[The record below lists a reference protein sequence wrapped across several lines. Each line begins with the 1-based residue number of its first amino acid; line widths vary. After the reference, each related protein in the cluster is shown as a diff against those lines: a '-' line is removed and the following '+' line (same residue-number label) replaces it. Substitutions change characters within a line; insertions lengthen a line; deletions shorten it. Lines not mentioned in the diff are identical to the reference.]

1 MKILLMLTIMYHS
14 QHTDIHLAFRQ
25 PTFLAPEISYF
36 NYEPGSTKVVDSSS
50 PRTFEQGFDQ
60 PPTGLLREAQ
70 RRSLP
75 AEAGDRGELVLS
87 LLLLRQQDL
96 PGLGLADIS
105 GTED

>member
-14 QHTDIHLAFRQ
+14 QHTGIHLAFRQ

-36 NYEPGSTKVVDSSS
+36 NYEPGSTKVIECSS
-50 PRTFEQGFDQ
+50 PRTFEQDFDL
-60 PPTGLLREAQ
+60 PGTGLLREAQ

-75 AEAGDRGELVLS
+75 AEAGDSGELVLS

-96 PGLGLADIS
+96 PRLGLADIP

>member
-1 MKILLMLTIMYHS
+1 MKILLMLTIMYHR
-14 QHTDIHLAFRQ
+14 QRTNMLLVFRQ

-36 NYEPGSTKVVDSSS
+36 NYEPGSTKVADSSS
-50 PRTFEQGFDQ
+50 PRTFDL
-60 PPTGLLREAQ
+60 PLTGLLREAQ

-87 LLLLRQQDL
+87 LLFLRQQDL
-96 PGLGLADIS
+96 PRLGLADIP

>member
-1 MKILLMLTIMYHS
+1 MKILLMLTIIYHR

-50 PRTFEQGFDQ
+50 PRTFEQDFDL
-60 PPTGLLREAQ
+60 PGTGLLREAQ

-96 PGLGLADIS
+96 PRLGLADIP